1 VADDGTSVIRRWG
14 STAVVAGLAIDAVV
28 GEPPDRWHPVVWFGR
43 GSTWLERHSYRRSVV
58 AGAVHWSVA
67 VTAAGAAGVVL
78 HRLIGRRAAT
88 ALAGSVSIAGR
99 MLTAES
105 LAVAE
110 RLEADDLAGARDRV
124 ARIVGRDVSR
134 LTRRDVA
141 RAAVETVAE
150 NSVDAVVASLWWG
163 WVAGAPGIAV
173 HRAVNTLDAMIGHRN
188 DRYSKFGRVAARA
201 DDVANWI
208 PARLTVAAIVAV
220 RPRATRSIVATV
232 RRDAHRHPSP
242 NGGVVE
248 AAVAGALGVQLG
260 GVNRYGDRREDRGML
275 GDGAAPDHRDIRR
288 ATRLARDAAGAMAAV
303 MVVSELVWSRL
314 ATGTASSTT
323 TFSWLPP
330 RSSPS

>member
-1 VADDGTSVIRRWG
+1 MSRRWG
-14 STAVVAGLAIDAVV
+14 SAAVVAGLAIDAVV
-28 GEPPDRWHPVVWFGR
+28 GEPPVRWHPVVWFGR
-43 GSTWLERHSYRRSVV
+43 GATRMERRSYRPSVV

-67 VTAAGAAGVVL
+67 VAGAGAAGVVL
-78 HRLIGRRAAT
+78 HRLVGRRAAT
-88 ALAGSVSIAGR
+88 ALAGSLAIAGR
-99 MLTAES
+99 MLTAEAE
-105 LAVAE
+105 AVAN
-110 RLEADDLAGARDRV
+110 RLKADDLAGARERV
-124 ARIVGRDVSR
+124 ARIVGRDVAGLSG
-134 LTRRDVA
+134 TDVA

-232 RRDAHRHPSP
+232 RRDASRHPSP

-260 GVNRYGDRREDRGML
+260 GVNRYGDRREDRGTL
-275 GDGAAPDHRDIRR
+275 GAGAAPDHRDIRR
-288 ATRLARDAAGAMAAV
+288 ATRLTCDAVVAVAAAI
-303 MVVSELVWSRL
+303 VVSTAVSALLPRRRAV
-314 ATGTASSTT
+314 TASRMCAS
-323 TFSWLPP
+323 FPWLPR
-330 RSSPS
+330 RSST